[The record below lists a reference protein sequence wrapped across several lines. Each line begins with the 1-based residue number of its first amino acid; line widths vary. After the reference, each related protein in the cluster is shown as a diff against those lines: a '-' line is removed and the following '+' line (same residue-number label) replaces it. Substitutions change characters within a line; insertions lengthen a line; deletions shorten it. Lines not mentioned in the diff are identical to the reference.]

1 MVTARPHAVWE
12 VAIQTLWWIHIKTH
26 LRDLR
31 DLCNNKTVISL
42 DKIVFY
48 LYAVKDIIWL
58 FCNRRSQ
65 NARCLSDENM

>member
-48 LYAVKDIIWL
+48 LYAVKDII
-58 FCNRRSQ
+58 
-65 NARCLSDENM
+65 